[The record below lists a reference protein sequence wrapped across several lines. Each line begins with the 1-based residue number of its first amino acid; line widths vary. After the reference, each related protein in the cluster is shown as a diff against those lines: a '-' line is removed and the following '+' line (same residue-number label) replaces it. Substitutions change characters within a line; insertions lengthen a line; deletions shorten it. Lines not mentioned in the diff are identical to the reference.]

1 MKTVLIATDG
11 SEPADEALDYAI
23 EIAHATRATLHVLS
37 VAQAPSPEAA
47 SENGTRVDDARAIA
61 EAGARRARSAG
72 VETTAHTSH
81 GDVAAS
87 IGSAAAALGA
97 DLLVVGSRRLADRA
111 GGGVAGSVSHALV
124 RDARM
129 PVTVVHRGDARAGSP
144 IVPTP
149 VTHQVRAA
157 RTWSMFE

>member
-23 EIAHATRATLHVLS
+23 EIAHAMRATLHVLS
-37 VAQAPSPEAA
+37 VERPPAPGSTSDGAA
-47 SENGTRVDDARAIA
+47 LVDDARAIA

-81 GDVAAS
+81 GEVAAS
-87 IGSAAAALGA
+87 IESAAAALGA

-111 GGGVAGSVSHALV
+111 GGAAGSVSHALV

-129 PVTVVHRGDARAGSP
+129 PVTVVHRGDAHAGSP
-144 IVPTP
+144 TVPTP
-149 VTHQVRAA
+149 VTHQVRVA
-157 RTWSMFE
+157 RDWSMFE